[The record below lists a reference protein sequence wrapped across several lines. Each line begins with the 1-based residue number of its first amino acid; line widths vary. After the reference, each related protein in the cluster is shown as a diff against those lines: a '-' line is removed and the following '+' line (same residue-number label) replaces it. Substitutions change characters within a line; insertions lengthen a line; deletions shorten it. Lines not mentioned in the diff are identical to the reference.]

1 VLVAVTPVHVPGAG
15 SGGHDPFG
23 VASRPDVGAASDGAR
38 MTEPAPDVI
47 GLHPDDAAR
56 LCRQLGVDLQVDAVD
71 ETWMR
76 TYFGEGQPWRITQQ
90 VPAAGRPL
98 SSSRTLAV
106 RVSVRAREGGAGAR
120 EPRRPTPPD
129 RPIRADGPGD

>member
-1 VLVAVTPVHVPGAG
+1 
-15 SGGHDPFG
+15 
-23 VASRPDVGAASDGAR
+23 
-38 MTEPAPDVI
+38 MTELAPDVT
-47 GLHPDDAAR
+47 GLHPDDAVR
-56 LCRQLGVDLQVDAVD
+56 LCRQLGVDLQVDALD
-71 ETWMR
+71 EMWVH

-129 RPIRADGPGD
+129 RPLRADGPGD